1 MKLEDAIQISNDI
14 LTNKLARHFTKF
26 LVCGSIRRKIENVN
40 DIDVVAIE
48 KNNYEFDEP
57 TLDLTIKKL
66 HNGNDKPMLGDK
78 IKRFSSN
85 EISIDLY
92 LANEATF
99 ETLVLIRTGS
109 EDHNYRLATL
119 AKGKGLRLFAN
130 GTGLCTF
137 KMEHDK
143 AIPVSIVEN
152 TENGILQNLLGRIPT
167 PKQRN

>member
-1 MKLEDAIQISNDI
+1 MAENVVTAVLQNERQEIQT
-14 LTNKLARHFTKF
+14 LVQQMRVWF

-109 EDHNYRLATL
+109 EDHNY
-119 AKGKGLRLFAN
+119 
-130 GTGLCTF
+130 
-137 KMEHDK
+137 
-143 AIPVSIVEN
+143 
-152 TENGILQNLLGRIPT
+152 
-167 PKQRN
+167 